1 MRYLGGGVGHR
12 GQGVSLEASRQ
23 AAARVERT
31 AHAEDGRGIHDV
43 AHMDSE
49 SSRRGAQDDLGD
61 VHDEAAGMELDGE
74 LEVKDTDVESEG
86 RYDDDDAAQDALQD
100 KPEETLEHHGEL
112 DWDEDDDQFEEP
124 GDGLSDDDGERSG
137 AEDDNQMAPSGGP
150 EDSDDEDLY
159 YNDPYADLGFN
170 TL

>member
-74 LEVKDTDVESEG
+74 LEIKDTDGMSEG
-86 RYDDDDAAQDALQD
+86 GYDDDDARQN
-100 KPEETLEHHGEL
+100 KPEENFEHHAGT
-112 DWDEDDDQFEEP
+112 
-124 GDGLSDDDGERSG
+124 R
-137 AEDDNQMAPSGGP
+137 
-150 EDSDDEDLY
+150 
-159 YNDPYADLGFN
+159 LGRG
-170 TL
+170 

>member
-23 AAARVERT
+23 AAARVERN
-31 AHAEDGRGIHDV
+31 AHAEDGHGTHDV
-43 AHMDSE
+43 AHLDPG
-49 SSRRGAQDDLGD
+49 SSRSEEQDQSED
-61 VHDEAAGMELDGE
+61 VYEDDMELDADLDADG
-74 LEVKDTDVESEG
+74 VSEDG
-86 RYDDDDAAQDALQD
+86 YDYDDALQD
-100 KPEETLEHHGEL
+100 KQEEDIEHHGEL
-112 DWDEDDDQFEEP
+112 DWDEDEDQFEEP
-124 GDGLSDDDGERSG
+124 DDGLSDDDGEHSG

-170 TL
+170 AL

>member
-61 VHDEAAGMELDGE
+61 VHDEAADMELDGE

-112 DWDEDDDQFEEP
+112 DWNEDDDQFE
-124 GDGLSDDDGERSG
+124 DGVSDDDSEHSG
-137 AEDDNQMAPSGGP
+137 AEDGTPMAPHSGG

-159 YNDPYADLGFN
+159 YDDPYTQLRFN
-170 TL
+170 PL